1 MAAVNGDL
9 VEFHGH
15 KTRTAQPR
23 GIEALHSSQNVT
35 NQASRFI
42 YCARQGG
49 MPREV
54 DSSGKELVEFHGHK
68 TRNAPPRG
76 IEMSC
81 SSYNITAH
89 DRVERPEK
97 MIQAAR
103 KQLLLRAVLQHVC
116 TRVLTP
122 ESSVGCGI
130 YQLVISS

>member
-1 MAAVNGDL
+1 MIQNRRVDSFIVHDR
-9 VEFHGH
+9 VEC
-15 KTRTAQPR
+15 P
-23 GIEALHSSQNVT
+23 L
-35 NQASRFI
+35 
-42 YCARQGG
+42 
-49 MPREV
+49 PREV
-54 DSSGKELVEFHGHK
+54 DSSGKVLVEFHGHK

-76 IEMSC
+76 IEMSR

-122 ESSVGCGI
+122 ESSASGKNPYGRSHSDSYIDTCR
-130 YQLVISS
+130 YCSTM